1 MMVVDANVAAKWYLP
16 EQDSAK
22 ALALLGTPHQLVA
35 PSLIK
40 LEVCA
45 AITRRV
51 RAKDKAITASEARE
65 HCEEWFADLREDA
78 VQLAAEDTILL
89 RAIEL
94 SIKVRHPLQD
104 CLYLAVADLHRV
116 PLITADEPFYKKAAG
131 HHPDIHL
138 LSTWRMN

>member
-1 MMVVDANVAAKWYLP
+1 MMVIDANVAAKWYLP
-16 EQDSAK
+16 EQDSPK
-22 ALALLGTPHQLVA
+22 ALALLSARHQLIA

-40 LEVCA
+40 MEVCA

-51 RAKDKAITASEARE
+51 RGEEIMASEAKE
-65 HCEEWFADLREDA
+65 HCEEWFADLRDA
-78 VQLAAEDTILL
+78 VQLVAEETILL
-89 RAIEL
+89 RAVEL
-94 SIKVRHPLQD
+94 SVQVRHPLQD
-104 CLYLAVADLHRV
+104 CLYLAVADVRRV

>member
-16 EQDSAK
+16 EPDSAK
-22 ALALLGTPHQLVA
+22 ALALLATPKQLIA

-45 AITRRV
+45 AITRRA
-51 RAKDKAITASEARE
+51 RGKEITPSEAKE
-65 HCEEWFADLREDA
+65 HCEDWFADLREDA
-78 VQLAAEDTILL
+78 VQLVAEETILA